1 MRLVTYEKDGS
12 QRVGVKIDGGVADT
26 GYTTMLDLIRDGDR
40 GLAQARE
47 VEAAGASVEPDKI
60 LAPLVPEKLLFHAI
74 NFQSLVDET
83 EGASVPER
91 STWFSKLP
99 SSIIGPGDPIVKPSP
114 DTKLDWEVE
123 LAVVV
128 GKGGK
133 GIPVEDAMEHVFG
146 YTVVNDVSARDIQME
161 RPDLTLGKG
170 CDTFCPMGPAIVL
183 TDEITDPSA
192 LTVATYV
199 NGERV
204 QFEQLTEMLFDV
216 AHNLAA
222 LSELVTLRPGDIVTT
237 GTPAGL
243 GYSMKPQRWLQPGDE
258 VAVEVDAIGRV
269 TNPVEAGWS

>member
-1 MRLVTYEKDGS
+1 MRLVTYEGS
-12 QRVGVKIDGGVADT
+12 GAPHVGVKVEGGVVDT
-26 GYTTMLDLIRDGDR
+26 GYAVMLDLIRDGEG
-40 GLAQARE
+40 GLARARE
-47 VEAAGASVEPDKI
+47 AEAAGTAVEPDRI
-60 LAPLVPEKLLFHAI
+60 LAPLVPEKLLFHSI

-83 EGASVPER
+83 EGANVPER

-114 DTKLDWEVE
+114 ETKLDWEVE
-123 LAVVV
+123 LAIVIGKV
-128 GKGGK
+128 GKR
-133 GIPVEDAMEHVFG
+133 IRVEEAMDYVFG

-170 CDTFCPMGPAIVL
+170 CDTFCPMGPEVVL
-183 TDEITDPSA
+183 TDEITDPSE

-199 NGERV
+199 NDERV
-204 QFEQLTEMLFDV
+204 QFEPLSEMLFDV

>member
-60 LAPLVPEKLLFHAI
+60 RAPLVPEKLLFHAI

-114 DTKLDWEVE
+114 ETKLDWEVE
-123 LAVVV
+123 LAIVIGKV
-128 GKGGK
+128 GKR
-133 GIPVEDAMEHVFG
+133 IRVEEAMDYVFG

-170 CDTFCPMGPAIVL
+170 CDTFCPMGPEVVL
-183 TDEITDPSA
+183 SDEIPDPSE

-204 QFEQLTEMLFDV
+204 QFEKLTEMLFDV

-258 VAVEVDAIGRV
+258 VSVEVDAIGRV
-269 TNPVEAGWS
+269 TNSVEAGWS